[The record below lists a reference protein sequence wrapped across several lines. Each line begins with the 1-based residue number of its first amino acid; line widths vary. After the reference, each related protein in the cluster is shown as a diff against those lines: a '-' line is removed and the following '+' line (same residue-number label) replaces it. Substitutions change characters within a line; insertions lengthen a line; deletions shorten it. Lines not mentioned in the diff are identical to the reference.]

1 MCFARETLEAQKNCE
16 AREFREA
23 RENCEAREIR
33 EHVKFVKHMKF
44 VSMRISR
51 ST

>member
-33 EHVKFVKHMKF
+33 EHVKFVNHF
-44 VSMRISR
+44 
-51 ST
+51 